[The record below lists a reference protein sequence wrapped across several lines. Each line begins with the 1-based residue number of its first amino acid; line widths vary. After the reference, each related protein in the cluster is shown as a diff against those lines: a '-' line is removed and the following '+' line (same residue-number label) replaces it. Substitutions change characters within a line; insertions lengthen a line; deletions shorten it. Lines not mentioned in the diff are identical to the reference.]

1 MKDKDAINWKILA
14 PHEREG
20 ETADALLLRLHYSE
34 DIPDEVRAEARKAG
48 QYFAAACGAI
58 NKPEARRRIK
68 EAFDAL
74 RADGRRVSEHVADA
88 EGFELAGGDGAAQ
101 EADLNDGPK
110 TGYTEAEGAEAIDM
124 VEEQLRNEKRERKRR
139 EKQAKARRDAGFE
152 FDEADGRDVYAAYEA
167 WAGDRIDRRTAETLT
182 GPCPNCGGKNRF
194 ECGTKDGRR
203 LIVCRQCKPGRRNP
217 DAFKRIM
224 EVLGFGARAA
234 QAVPVPVQ
242 AQEGRFPLEGIR
254 GPDMEGL
261 RHICKNWTIGL
272 RWNKRT
278 RQIEI
283 SRWKGDRYRQIT
295 PLIRDTLIE
304 HIRTRCTNAKGKDV
318 RFNSR
323 TDFVRAAR
331 ALAGEKQID
340 PILARIESLPEWDKK
355 PRLDS
360 FLDKMFGAGTD
371 HLTVWASRYIFVGVI
386 QRARR
391 PGCELQEIPL
401 LVGPQGVGKTTHL
414 QGAVPTGERHETWV
428 KQGLHFDPDPK
439 KMHYQVKRAAI
450 VEWAET
456 RGVKYLDLEALKSWL
471 TTSFDTVDEKF
482 EDALEYPRRF
492 IVVGTANPDDGNLPN
507 DDGGNRR
514 YVVVS
519 CPERIEG
526 AKEWL
531 RKNRDQLWAEALYRF
546 NDPAEKLRANLP
558 DALAEAQAARNEEYR
573 ETDPIEESLALEL
586 ERKGGEPFQLTEAAE
601 WAGLARTDKD
611 GAEIPLDMKTKKRL
625 GRALRNLGYE
635 NKRRRGEATRWVR
648 TPYAHRTHTV
658 RTPSDDSSNSMP
670 YNDVHPAHP
679 TCPF

>member
-1 MKDKDAINWKILA
+1 MKQPIKWELLA
-14 PHEREG
+14 PYEREG
-20 ETADALLLRLHYSE
+20 ETADALLLRLHYSN

-74 RADGRRVSEHVADA
+74 RADGRRVSKHVAEA
-88 EGFELAGGDGAAQ
+88 EGIALAGGDGAAQ
-101 EADLNDGPK
+101 EAELADGPK
-110 TGYTEAEGAEAIDM
+110 RGYTEAEGAEAADLL
-124 VEEQLRNEKRERKRR
+124 EAQLAKERRERERR
-139 EKQAKARRDAGFE
+139 ERRRAEGD

-167 WAGDRIDRRTAETLT
+167 WAGDRIQRRTADTLT
-182 GPCPNCGGKNRF
+182 GPCPNCDGEDRF

-203 LIVCRQCKPGRRNP
+203 LIVCRGCEPGRRNP

-224 EVLGFGARAA
+224 EVLGFEARAA

-242 AQEGRFPLEGIR
+242 AQEGRFPLKGIR

-272 RWNKRT
+272 RWNMRT

-283 SRWKGDRYRQIT
+283 SRWKGDKYRQIT

-318 RFNSR
+318 RFNSK
-323 TDFVRAAR
+323 TEFVRAAR
-331 ALAGEKQID
+331 ALSSEKQVD
-340 PILARIESLPEWDKK
+340 PILARIESLPEWDKEA
-355 PRLDS
+355 RLDS

-371 HLTVWASRYIFVGVI
+371 PLTVWASRYIFVGVI

-391 PGCELQEIPL
+391 PGCELQQIPL

-514 YVVVS
+514 YVVVA

-531 RKNRDQLWAEALYRF
+531 RKNRNQLWAEALYRY
-546 NDPAEKLRANLP
+546 ESEERLRANLP
-558 DALAEAQAARNEEYR
+558 DALANAQAARNEEYR
-573 ETDPIEESLALEL
+573 ETDPIEEPLAVQL
-586 ERKGGEPFQLTEAAE
+586 ERMGGEPFQLVDAAE
-601 WAGLARTDKD
+601 WAGLARVDKYD
-611 GAEIPLDMKTKKRL
+611 EPIPLDMKTKKRL
-625 GRALRNLGYE
+625 GRALRNLGFE
-635 NKRRRGEATRWVR
+635 SKVIDRSKRWVR
-648 TPYAHRTHTV
+648 NPSATRLQPVRNPYNV
-658 RTPSDDSSNSMP
+658 SSNP
-670 YNDVHPAHP
+670 L
-679 TCPF
+679 